1 MSEAEMMEKEA
12 AQEEHSRL
20 LAWVR
25 RRPNLSA
32 ALLLLLLALLFMGF
46 TLWPSG
52 GQILGGHDM
61 RGYYFPYYE
70 LVREAVR
77 SGRLPFWEPTLF
89 NGYPFMAQPQQNA
102 FYPPLW
108 PGFILPLNTG
118 ISLYMLLHIWL
129 AGMGMFLLV
138 RYLNS
143 RWLPAILS
151 AIAFA
156 FSGLLAGRLWAGHS
170 TVYALVAWTPWII
183 LGLFWSVRRSTIWTA
198 IIAGLPVGLSLL
210 AGHIPSFLYVGMIWG
225 LFVLYLLITEN
236 GRRPLVLRQA
246 LIMLLA
252 GLALAAVQLAPF
264 LQFSLASERLAEA
277 DYAFAT
283 DYSLPPAHL
292 ITLLVPEF
300 FGEPTR
306 VGYWSVPT
314 FEELAYYAGLLA
326 ILGIVLALKKPSK
339 LTWFLIVVMV
349 FGMALALGRY
359 GILYPLAYKYLPPF
373 RIVRAPGRATTLFLF
388 SATLLLG
395 LSFSAWLDMPL
406 AQRREKLGPLWRW
419 TLAIIAVLGVTA
431 LVATGAVF
439 MAVHPT
445 DTSGRL
451 WQQIGGYALA
461 TIILLLGGGLIWAYL
476 MTPRNRERRR
486 ALFAIALIALTVTDM
501 WLFAYKFVR
510 LEPPTPDAFWVDA
523 QAVIGE
529 TTERVLPWG
538 VSLFDQNGAMQVGL
552 HSVFGYDSLEPAE
565 HIALAS
571 SVPDPRSTAY
581 DILAARYVIAP
592 TELNDFDDGERP
604 LSLLGHHGA
613 AWVYERARPLP
624 VARLVYDVEII
635 PDGGTAVQRVHEPDF
650 DPATTAILTADPSC
664 ELGPIPESQG
674 TAEILESLPGHWSI
688 ATESSS
694 PALLVLA
701 ETAYPGW
708 QVQIDGETAEALT
721 AYTTLKAICVPAG
734 SHEVSWNY
742 VPTVYWVGGIFTIA
756 ALVLV
761 LAAIYFLLKGNAS
774 DGVHNTPAIAPDP
787 RAG

>member
-1 MSEAEMMEKEA
+1 MSEPELLEMGTTS
-12 AQEEHSRL
+12 EEGSTL
-20 LAWVR
+20 IAWIR

-32 ALLLLLLALLFMGF
+32 TLLLLILALLFMGF
-46 TLWPSG
+46 TLLPSG

-70 LVREAVR
+70 LVREAIHE
-77 SGRLPFWEPTLF
+77 GRLPFWEPTLF

-108 PGFILPLNTG
+108 PGFILPLNSG
-118 ISLYMLLHIWL
+118 ISLYMVIHIWL
-129 AGMGMFLLV
+129 AGMGLFLLV
-138 RYLNS
+138 RYLNG

-183 LGLFWSVRRSTIWTA
+183 LGLFWSVRRLSIWTA
-198 IIAGLPVGLSLL
+198 IIAGLPMGLALL

-225 LFVLYLLITEN
+225 LFVLYLLFTEN
-236 GRRPLVLRQA
+236 GRRALVLRQA
-246 LIMLLA
+246 LVMLFV

-264 LQFSLASERLAEA
+264 LQFSLTSERLAEA

-339 LTWFLIVVMV
+339 LTWFLIIVMV
-349 FGMALALGRY
+349 LGLALALGRY
-359 GILYPLAYKYLPPF
+359 GVLYPLAYKYLPPF
-373 RIVRAPGRATTLFLF
+373 RIVRAPGRATILYLF

-406 AQRREKLGPLWRW
+406 CERKEKLGKVWRW
-419 TLAIIAVLGVTA
+419 TMILVAVLGMVA
-431 LVATGAVF
+431 LAATGAVF
-439 MAVHPT
+439 ISIHPT

-461 TIILLLGGGLIWAYL
+461 TVILLLGGGLIWAFL
-476 MTPRNRERRR
+476 MTPREQERRR
-486 ALFAIALIALTVTDM
+486 VLLAAALIVLAVSDM

-523 QAVIGE
+523 RAVIGE

-552 HSVFGYDSLEPAE
+552 HSVFGYDSLEPAD

-592 TELNDFDDGERP
+592 TELNDFDDGDRSLTL
-604 LSLLGHHGA
+604 LSHEGA

-624 VARLVYDVEII
+624 VAHLVYGMEVI
-635 PDGGTAVQRVHEPDF
+635 PDAATAVQRVHDPDF
-650 DPATTAILTADPSC
+650 DPAATAILATEPSC
-664 ELGPIPESQG
+664 ELGPAPDVAG
-674 TAEILESLPGHWSI
+674 TAEILETAPGHWLIETDS
-688 ATESSS
+688 AS

-708 QVQIDGETAEALT
+708 QVAIDGVTAEALT
-721 AYTTLKAICVPAG
+721 AYTTLKAVCVPAG
-734 SHEVSWNY
+734 VHEISWNY
-742 VPTVYWVGGIFTIA
+742 VPTVYWLGGIFTIVA
-756 ALVLV
+756 LLLVLV
-761 LAAIYFLLKGNAS
+761 AIYFVLKGNAS
-774 DGVHNTPAIAPDP
+774 NGGHNMPTTAPAPHAE
-787 RAG
+787 